1 MNTFGDILLSIDIY
15 ICLPSSVHFNFDVIQ
30 MMHVVVVL
38 NMLLSLYRWLLYW
51 ICYLSTSGYCTEY
64 VVISLLVVVLNMLSL
79 NQWLLNWIC
88 CQLST
93 GVVVLNVI
101 SLQVRGIHS
110 IPDNWGGRRSRSSQG
125 HPADNVRGKPGTD
138 STWTRHHS
146 VRGSGHWNTHH
157 FLLPV
162 CHPLAGKS
170 KPDGYRKQDSDGC
183 LQNFFMYKRVMV
195 LCTISLHTRKWW
207 LWLAVMIIDDSSRWH
222 NDDVIFGDCCSVVDD
237 CDRWHSEKWLI
248 VVVVSTIFVVAIDW
262 LCWCNVDYVMISE
275 IGLKK

>member
-1 MNTFGDILLSIDIY
+1 MLYKWCMWLLY
-15 ICLPSSVHFNFDVIQ
+15 WICCYLSTDGCCTEYVISQ
-30 MMHVVVVL
+30 PVVIVL
-38 NMLLSLYRWLLYW
+38 NMLLSLYWWLYW
-51 ICYLSTSGYCTEY
+51 ICYLWTSCYWTEY
-64 VVISLLVVVLNMLSL
+64 VVISEPVVIELNMLSAL
-79 NQWLLNWIC
+79 YRC
-88 CQLST
+88 CCT
-93 GVVVLNVI
+93 EYVI

-195 LCTISLHTRKWW
+195 LCTISLHTREWW